1 MEIDAWRG
9 AREKSMHVPCFSSV
23 VPLTDDISRALI
35 SSSLVGEL
43 GTVWWQWQW
52 TERGR
57 RRFEPSPFIY
67 APGRKIERERERR
80 YGPEPWSVRVG
91 DR

>member
-43 GTVWWQWQW
+43 GTVCVVALAVDGA
-52 TERGR
+52 RKKVR
-57 RRFEPSPFIY
+57 ALSFYIY
-67 APGRKIERERERR
+67 FFNKG
-80 YGPEPWSVRVG
+80 
-91 DR
+91 